1 VSKSR
6 QIILA
11 LQLLWALGTFLL
23 MSIVKIALLDLPG
36 LFIVPFVI
44 RCRTTLRN
52 ISGTCNV
59 ITVPRSSW
67 CWFWSNDEDGMWPT
81 KAQILHPEWPLFWQ
95 MYAWLA
101 LRNRTDN
108 LQFSWLCPPSIP
120 EKVWWIW
127 LPWGWSKG
135 GFICGQG
142 LLCYVWTPLPKWFP
156 KFEAVS
162 LGWNRYPA
170 DKVGLK
176 ETDPRRYGCGFG
188 GRYTPKGGKLT

>member
-1 VSKSR
+1 MSKSR

-23 MSIVKIALLDLPG
+23 MSIVKIVLLDFPG

-44 RCRTTLRN
+44 RRGELRKN
-52 ISGTCNV
+52 ITGTNDV
-59 ITVPRSSW
+59 LTVPRSAW
-67 CWFWSNDEDGMWPT
+67 CWLWSNDEDGMWPQ
-81 KAQILHPEWPLFWQ
+81 KSRDLHPYKSPFWQ

-108 LQFSWLCPPSIP
+108 LQFSWFCPPSIP
-120 EKVWWIW
+120 EKVWWVW

-142 LLCYVWTPLPKWFP
+142 LLCYVWT
-156 KFEAVS
+156 S
-162 LGWNRYPA
+162 LGKDGRAISFGWNRYPA

-188 GRYTPKGGKLT
+188 GRFTPKGGKLT